1 MSESASGS
9 GSGSSGSGRRGFV
22 RDVMKRISSQGA
34 RGGSIEDER
43 VRDDFD
49 DIDSLRDALR
59 FLGSDAGD
67 LPRRLER
74 FLTEYELLRQR
85 YERIRQQQF
94 DAERQNEKLVNALQD
109 AKQQIDQLKE
119 EVDKLCSPPN
129 TYGVFERVNKDG
141 TVEISNDGKMMR
153 VNAHPNVR
161 TEELMEGQLVVLN
174 EAFNIVDA
182 TGFDPRGEVV
192 QVSEM
197 LGDGRVLVL
206 GHADEERVVTLAQ
219 PMRRQRLK
227 AGDNLLINP
236 RTGYAVE
243 KMPKSTVDQV
253 VLEEVPNITYE
264 DIGGLGD
271 QIEVLRDALELPY
284 LHADEFKQYD
294 LAPPKGI
301 LLYGPPG
308 CGKTMI
314 GKAVANSLAQ
324 RMAELRGTEAKSY
337 FLNVKGPELL
347 NKYVG
352 ETEHKIREVFK
363 NAREKAEEDVPVVIF
378 FDEMDSLFR
387 MRGSGISSDMEATVV
402 AQFLSEI
409 DGVESLRNVI
419 VIGASNRQDLIDPAV
434 LRPGRLDLKVKVHR
448 PDRKGAR
455 EIFLKYLSADLP
467 LHRDSKIKYGED
479 PTACVK
485 GMIDQVIEIMYAEN
499 EENKFLEVTYA
510 KGEREIFYFKDFSS
524 GAMIKNIVDRAKKKA
539 VKKQILE
546 GEPGIH
552 LEYILEAVREEF
564 KENEDLPNTT
574 NPDDWA
580 RISGRKGEKII
591 NVRTLISG
599 INRAERSIETVG
611 GSGQYL

>member
-1 MSESASGS
+1 
-9 GSGSSGSGRRGFV
+9 
-22 RDVMKRISSQGA
+22 
-34 RGGSIEDER
+34 
-43 VRDDFD
+43 
-49 DIDSLRDALR
+49 
-59 FLGSDAGD
+59 
-67 LPRRLER
+67 
-74 FLTEYELLRQR
+74 LLRQR
-85 YERIRQQQF
+85 HDRQRQQIY
-94 DAERQNEKLVNALQD
+94 DGERQNEKLVNALQD
-109 AKQQIDQLKE
+109 AKQQIDLLKQ

-129 TYGVFERVNKDG
+129 TYGLFERSNKDG
-141 TVEISNDGKMMR
+141 TCEINVDGKMMR
-153 VNAHPNVR
+153 VNSHPSIR
-161 TEELMEGQLVVLN
+161 IEELMEGQLVVLN

-182 TGFDPRGEVV
+182 TTFDPRGEVMT
-192 QVSEM
+192 VSDV
-197 LGDGRVLVL
+197 LDDGRVIVL
-206 GHADEERVVTLAQ
+206 GHADEERVVSLSQ
-219 PMRRQRLK
+219 PMRREKLK
-227 AGDNLLINP
+227 AGDNLLVNP
-236 RTGYAVE
+236 RTGFGVE
-243 KMPKSTVDQV
+243 RLPKSTVDQV
-253 VLEEVPNITYE
+253 MLEEVPDVTYE

-271 QIEVLRDALELPY
+271 QIEVLRDAIELPY
-284 LHADEFKQYD
+284 LHADRFKRYN
-294 LAPPKGI
+294 LSPPKGI

-314 GKAVANSLAQ
+314 GKAVANSLALRIQ
-324 RMAELRGTEAKSY
+324 ELRGGEAKSY

-409 DGVESLRNVI
+409 DGIESLRNVI

-448 PDRKGAR
+448 PEKPGALQ
-455 EIFLKYLSADLP
+455 IFTKYLTTDLP
-467 LHRDSKIKYGED
+467 FSQDAMSKYGPD
-479 PTACVK
+479 PKAIVRGIVEETV
-485 GMIDQVIEIMYAEN
+485 DSMYAEN

-524 GAMIKNIVDRAKKKA
+524 GAMLKNIVDRAKKKA
-539 VKKQILE
+539 VKRAITSGEDGVRIADMLE
-546 GEPGIH
+546 S
-552 LEYILEAVREEF
+552 VREEF

-580 RISGRKGEKII
+580 RISGRKGERII
-591 NVRTLISG
+591 NVRTLITG
-599 INRAERSIETVG
+599 MNRSEHQIENVGG